1 MYSNAWNSVKI
12 IPRKIVVDSDDFAS
26 LYFLFIMLWW
36 DHVTVT
42 PDDSKM
48 MVFRR
53 GILMGLNG
61 LMASGGQFWP
71 NSIVG
76 EILVWR
82 NAQKKAT
89 KNRTSDVM
97 NRIIPVFMMLITC
110 WA

>member
-1 MYSNAWNSVKI
+1 
-12 IPRKIVVDSDDFAS
+12 
-26 LYFLFIMLWW
+26 
-36 DHVTVT
+36 VT
-42 PDDSKM
+42 PEDKRM
-48 MVFRR
+48 IVFRR

-61 LMASGGQFWP
+61 VMETGGQFCP

-89 KNRTSDVM
+89 KNRTSEVM
-97 NRIIPVFMMLITC
+97 KRIMPVFMRLITC